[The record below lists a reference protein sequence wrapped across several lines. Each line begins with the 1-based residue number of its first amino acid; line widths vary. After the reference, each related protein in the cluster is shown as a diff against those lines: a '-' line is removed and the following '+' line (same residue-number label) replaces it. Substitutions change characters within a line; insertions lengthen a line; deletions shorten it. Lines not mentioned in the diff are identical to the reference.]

1 MNGVHTLSAIATKPT
16 AVIIADQLREGII
29 DGVFEPGDQI
39 NEAQVASQLNVSR
52 GPVREA
58 LHRLMQEGILIGRPN
73 RGVFVRKLTAA
84 DVGEVYQAREAIEL
98 AAASILAG
106 KDASSRVAVTEQL
119 NQVIS
124 HMREAVEARDW
135 SAVHRID
142 LEFHTTLVREA
153 RNTRLMRAYATLATE
168 ALICM
173 AHFADAHPDPDHV
186 LLKHQEIVALLMAG
200 DLPALHDTLRQHLSV
215 TEDELRSSDDVEQP
229 LASPDE
235 AMAAPALRS
244 V

>member
-1 MNGVHTLSAIATKPT
+1 VNGVHTLSAIATRPT

-73 RGVFVRKLTAA
+73 RGVFVRKLTAD
-84 DVGEVYQAREAIEL
+84 DVSEVYQAREAIEL
-98 AAASILAG
+98 AAASILAR
-106 KDASSRVAVTEQL
+106 KDASTRAAVSEQL

-124 HMREAVEARDW
+124 RMRESVEAHDW
-135 SAVHRID
+135 SATHRFD

-153 RNTRLMRAYATLATE
+153 HNTRLMRAYATLATE

-173 AHFADAHPDPDHV
+173 AHIVDAHPDPAHV
-186 LLKHQEIVALLMAG
+186 LQKHEEIANLLEAG
-200 DLPALHDTLRQHLSV
+200 DLPALHESLRQHLSV
-215 TEDELRSSDDVEQP
+215 TEDELRSPES
-229 LASPDE
+229 
-235 AMAAPALRS
+235 
-244 V
+244 

>member
-1 MNGVHTLSAIATKPT
+1 MNGVHTLSAIATRPT

-52 GPVREA
+52 GPLREA

-73 RGVFVRKLTAA
+73 RGVFVRKMTAD
-84 DVGEVYQAREAIEL
+84 DVSEVYQAREAIEL

-106 KDASSRVAVTEQL
+106 KDASSRTVATEQL

-124 HMREAVEARDW
+124 RMRESLEARDW
-135 SAVHRID
+135 SAVHRFD
-142 LEFHTTLVREA
+142 LEFHTALVRQA
-153 RNTRLMRAYATLATE
+153 HNTRLIRAYATLATE

-173 AHFADAHPDPDHV
+173 AHLVDAHPEPGQV
-186 LLKHQEIVALLMAG
+186 LQKHQEIVALLEAG
-200 DLPALHDTLRQHLSV
+200 DLPALHDTLRQHLTI
-215 TEDELRSSDDVEQP
+215 TEDDLLSSDDLEQ
-229 LASPDE
+229 SPSSSDD
-235 AMAAPALRS
+235 AVAAPVLRS
-244 V
+244 I